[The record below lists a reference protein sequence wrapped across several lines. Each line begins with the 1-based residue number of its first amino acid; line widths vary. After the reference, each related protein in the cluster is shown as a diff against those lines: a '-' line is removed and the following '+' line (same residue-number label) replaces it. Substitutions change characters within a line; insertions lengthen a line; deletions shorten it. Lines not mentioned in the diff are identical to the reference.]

1 MLSADPPPPLRG
13 QDKGARKGAAKE
25 QVKRTKEEEQEEE
38 EDYMYWDSIS
48 NHVTGEQKLA
58 KKKVPVSPCED
69 LPSSVL
75 SCTVKKTLKQK
86 IKLLWRG
93 S

>member
-1 MLSADPPPPLRG
+1 MLSADPPPPIRG

-25 QVKRTKEEEQEEE
+25 QVRRTKEEEQEEE

-69 LPSSVL
+69 LPSSIL
-75 SCTVKKTLKQK
+75 FMHC
-86 IKLLWRG
+86 
-93 S
+93 

>member
-1 MLSADPPPPLRG
+1 MLSGDPPPLRG
-13 QDKGARKGAAKE
+13 QDKGARRGAAKE
-25 QVKRTKEEEQEEE
+25 QVKRTKEEEQE

-69 LPSSVL
+69 LL
-75 SCTVKKTLKQK
+75 SLILFMHC
-86 IKLLWRG
+86 
-93 S
+93 